1 MFENEQWLFDFAA
14 RSCPRIVWGVAI
26 YSKFRADT
34 VKTVLMELLFDNIKR
49 YISLSEEEENLINS
63 FWIIKHLNRGE
74 HLLEEGSICRYDAF
88 VLEGSLKGYIIDP
101 LSGNEEIVF
110 LAIADWWASDLES
123 FHNQG
128 ASSLNISA
136 ISPTTVA
143 LISRSSFDELLERLP
158 KLEKYFRIILQ
169 NYATALL
176 RRIYFRNAH
185 DAKSRY
191 RAFLQKYPALNA
203 QIPQYL
209 IASYLGISAEMLSK
223 IRAQKNV

>member
-1 MFENEQWLFDFAA
+1 
-14 RSCPRIVWGVAI
+14 
-26 YSKFRADT
+26 
-34 VKTVLMELLFDNIKR
+34 MELLFKNISR
-49 YISLSEEEENLINS
+49 YISLLEKERDLIS
-63 FWIIKHLNRGE
+63 SYWIVKHLERGE

-101 LSGNEEIVF
+101 VSGKEEIIF
-110 LAIADWWASDLES
+110 LAISDWWASDLES
-123 FHNQG
+123 FHNQTG
-128 ASSLNISA
+128 SKMNITA

-143 LISRSSFDELLERLP
+143 LISRSSFNELLEKLP
-158 KLEKYFRIILQ
+158 KLERYFRIILQ

-176 RRIYFRNAH
+176 MRMYFRNAQ

-191 RAFLQKYPALNA
+191 KAFLMKYPALNA

-223 IRAQKNV
+223 IRAQKDL

>member
-1 MFENEQWLFDFAA
+1 MD
-14 RSCPRIVWGVAI
+14 
-26 YSKFRADT
+26 
-34 VKTVLMELLFDNIKR
+34 LLFDNIRR
-49 YISLSEEEENLINS
+49 YISLSEEEQNVISS

-74 HLLEEGSICRYDAF
+74 HLLEEGSVCRYDAF
-88 VLEGSLKGYIIDP
+88 ILDGSLKGYIVDP
-101 LSGNEEIVF
+101 FTGKDEIVF

-123 FHNQG
+123 FHNQN
-128 ASSLNISA
+128 ASSMNITA

-143 LISRSSFDELLERLP
+143 LISRSSFDELLDRLP

-169 NYATALL
+169 NHAAALQ
-176 RRIYFRNAH
+176 RRIYFRNAL

-191 RAFLQKYPALNA
+191 REFLEKYPSLNA

-223 IRAQKNV
+223 IRAQKKG